1 MPGYLALAFIVR
13 VERSAAGV
21 ALDGLTRWGSVLPKP
36 LHSSDTFLTQ
46 EIPTTLLAMVM
57 GLLTRCY
64 LYPTQGC
71 RRANMAISGKENFFL
86 LLRRLGF
93 LLSPPGM
100 PRLSR
105 TVLRRMFRYADST
118 VTVRDFDGDMS
129 MELKLSEH
137 MQRRIFWMGRYS
149 EDIGSVLDNMLSPG
163 MTVLDIGANIGEVT
177 LLAAKR
183 VGPQGK
189 VFAFEPIDEI
199 ADQLNRHLRMNGL
212 DQATVERS
220 ALSDVE
226 GEGVPIYLSCG
237 QDVKDGHSGL
247 GSLYGGEGG
256 EIPLQRIRTT
266 TLDRW
271 VSDRPDIQR
280 IDLIKIDIEG
290 AELACLRGA
299 AISLARFR
307 PRIIVEIQDFTAGRA
322 GYRSTDIL
330 NLLASHGY
338 EFSRIGKR
346 GALDPIG
353 PSELRDFQNVLCT
366 PSGARDG
373 S

>member
-1 MPGYLALAFIVR
+1 
-13 VERSAAGV
+13 
-21 ALDGLTRWGSVLPKP
+21 
-36 LHSSDTFLTQ
+36 
-46 EIPTTLLAMVM
+46 
-57 GLLTRCY
+57 
-64 LYPTQGC
+64 
-71 RRANMAISGKENFFL
+71 MAVSGKEKVFL

-100 PRLSR
+100 PSLPR
-105 TVLRRMFRYADST
+105 TVLRRMFRYADSI

-149 EDIGSVLDNMLSPG
+149 EDIGAVLDNALLPG
-163 MTVLDIGANIGEVT
+163 MTVLDIGANIGEIT

-189 VFAFEPIDEI
+189 VFAFEPIYEI
-199 ADQLNRHLRMNGL
+199 ADQLNRHVRMNSL
-212 DQATVERS
+212 DQVVIERS

-226 GEGVPIYLSCG
+226 DDGAPIYASCG

-247 GSLYGGEGG
+247 GSLYGGQGG
-256 EIPLQRIRTT
+256 EIPLQRTHMT

-271 VSDRPDIQR
+271 VSKLDLQR

-299 AISLARFR
+299 SSCLARFK
-307 PRIIVEIQDFTAGRA
+307 PTIIVEIQDFTATRA
-322 GYRSTDIL
+322 GYRARDIL
-330 NLLASHGY
+330 DFLAALGY
-338 EFSRIGKR
+338 EFSRIGK
-346 GALDPIG
+346 GGGLDPLG
-353 PSELRDFQNVLCT
+353 PGDLRDFQNVLCT
-366 PSGARDG
+366 PRGVRDCN
-373 S
+373 